1 MICLDCFCHVFS
13 SNQCL
18 EVYNDFRNKRRA
30 WQDWKTTI
38 LGGTHAL
45 DCMVVLKWY
54 RNAAGCTKEVLMVD
68 MASETWLCF
77 CGMVY
82 PYLSSHLDLRGAGVE
97 DTVQL
102 IALRNCAL
110 AHLRTTSILISTS
123 VLFHTLKAPYSWL
136 LHELHW
142 QTNPPD
148 MLLSHSY

>member
-1 MICLDCFCHVFS
+1 MIFEIKEGHGRTGKQQS
-13 SNQCL
+13 W
-18 EVYNDFRNKRRA
+18 EVPMHLIVWLFLSGTGMLLVVPKRFLWWTWPARLGYVSAA
-30 WQDWKTTI
+30 WYIHT
-38 LGGTHAL
+38 
-45 DCMVVLKWY
+45 
-54 RNAAGCTKEVLMVD
+54 
-68 MASETWLCF
+68 
-77 CGMVY
+77 
-82 PYLSSHLDLRGAGVE
+82 LSSHLDLRGAGVE